1 MTKEMLVDIIEKLR
15 KKITILIVVCVILAI
30 ISAIFIALFFVEFEI
45 TTELIVDEE
54 VEVELEQDNGDGS
67 GDNIAI
73 INSEVNEQGTD
84 EKCDVSKLLIF
95 SGIGCL
101 TIIFTG
107 VIIAING
114 KAKNNHTQEKNE
126 D

>member
-1 MTKEMLVDIIEKLR
+1 MLVDIIEKLR
-15 KKITILIVVCVILAI
+15 KKIAILTIVCGILAI
-30 ISAIFIALFFVEFEI
+30 ISAVFIALFFVEFEI
-45 TTELIVDEE
+45 TTEMVVDED
-54 VEVELEQDNGDGS
+54 VEVELEQDSGDGN

-84 EKCDVSKLLIF
+84 ESGDIGKLLIL

-101 TIIFTG
+101 MIIG
-107 VIIAING
+107 VGIVIVKYG
-114 KAKNNHTQEKNE
+114 KAKNNHTKEKNE

>member
-15 KKITILIVVCVILAI
+15 KKITILTIVCVILAI
-30 ISAIFIALFFVEFEI
+30 ISAVFIALFFVEFEI
-45 TTELIVDEE
+45 TTEMVVDED
-54 VEVELEQDNGDGS
+54 VEVELEQDSGDGS

-84 EKCDVSKLLIF
+84 KSGDIGKLLIL

-101 TIIFTG
+101 MIIG
-107 VIIAING
+107 VEVVIVKYG
-114 KAKNNHTQEKNE
+114 KTKNNHTQEKNK